1 MKNKILVGMSVALF
15 SAVAATV
22 VLSYLNAGLRRD
34 LRQKNDMLRGATIEN
49 TVSNVSNTTRN
60 SN

>member
-34 LRQKNDMLRGATIEN
+34 LRQKNDMLRGATIEKFRRSWPVG
-49 TVSNVSNTTRN
+49 T
-60 SN
+60 